1 MQSDYDLNTE
11 TLLYI
16 CELLSHG
23 ARTGSRERRVVGVT
37 ENNNEVRIVSTV
49 NGQKDRPRSLQ
60 TSPAKSTSS
69 GRSFGDVFGNDSS
82 TQAPAGAL
90 CSLEEEEEDEF
101 LNGEARET
109 CSFNSQLSKTL
120 PQILADK
127 GALGYF
133 IQFMETQNC
142 IALIKFWLEV
152 ECLCSSFNVLENKVE
167 NVECLNCVRSTS
179 SIANSVNNN
188 DNFQCDTAQ
197 NNVDSHESKE
207 LLLDEYVNSNDMK
220 SNCNDMPK
228 TSQTISKMR
237 QSNHDCKRK
246 DMTTIRQD
254 VLRIHKKYITKDTL
268 GTSQIPEDLQVKM
281 EKVLNCENIEP
292 MLQCLSAVQNIV
304 YQTLENEHINDFLR
318 SEFHCKHQID
328 VLTSGNV
335 QLADI
340 LYNETAFFYFMEFM
354 ELENKREL
362 LDFWMSAMSYK
373 QNLLEKK
380 GAANPEEAQAD
391 ALIIYDKYFS
401 LQATMPLGFSDK
413 IRFQVEQ
420 NICRENGEG
429 PEPDCFDKPCR
440 IVYNFLILSTY
451 FLIISVILQILIR
464 INRYYTKQSMFKFTS
479 QAKKSS
485 SEVSSV
491 SINMQNTLQ
500 AGSEGNR
507 LNNNK
512 NITSGMN
519 IDTRQLYD
527 PDSLWKRNKYSLSVG
542 YIDNLGRFITEIEP
556 DPQRKYES
564 RLTRAVKRLVNME
577 QDKAKEELAWKI
589 AEMIIREITSLTL
602 GTSNFPS

>member
-1 MQSDYDLNTE
+1 MFQFFKKP
-11 TLLYI
+11 
-16 CELLSHG
+16 
-23 ARTGSRERRVVGVT
+23 
-37 ENNNEVRIVSTV
+37 
-49 NGQKDRPRSLQ
+49 GQKDRPRSLQ
-60 TSPAKSTSS
+60 TSPTKSTSS
-69 GRSFGDVFGNDSS
+69 GKLFGDVFNSGSS
-82 TQAPAGAL
+82 IQTPTGAL
-90 CSLEEEEEDEF
+90 YSLEEEQEDEI
-101 LNGEARET
+101 LNGKTKET
-109 CSFNSQLSKTL
+109 YSFNSQLSKTL

-152 ECLCSSFNVLENKVE
+152 ECLCSSFNVLKAKMENI
-167 NVECLNCVRSTS
+167 ECLSCIKNSNN
-179 SIANSVNNN
+179 IANSTDNNK
-188 DNFQCDTAQ
+188 NFQCDMTQ
-197 NNVDSHESKE
+197 NNINNFESKN
-207 LLLDEYVNSNDMK
+207 LLFNEHVNSTEINNTK

-228 TSQTISKMR
+228 TSQTISNVR
-237 QSNHDCKRK
+237 QSNHDCRRK
-246 DMTTIRQD
+246 DMTIRQD
-254 VLRIHKKYITKDTL
+254 ALRIHKRYIIKDSL
-268 GTSQIPEDLQVKM
+268 GTNKIPEDLKKKM
-281 EKVLNCENIEP
+281 EEVLTLENIEP
-292 MLQCLSAVQNIV
+292 MLQCLSAVQKII
-304 YQTLENEHINDFLR
+304 YQILETEYINDFLR

-380 GAANPEEAQAD
+380 NGIDPEEAQTD

-420 NICRENGEG
+420 NICREDGEG
-429 PEPDCFDKPCR
+429 PQPDCFDKPCK
-440 IVYNFLILSTY
+440 IVYNFLNKYYLPTFLSSQLY
-451 FLIISVILQILIR
+451 YKYLSELISAI
-464 INRYYTKQSMFKFTS
+464 QSSPCSNLHPRLKRAGS
-479 QAKKSS
+479 DCS

-500 AGSEGNR
+500 AGNDGNR
-507 LNNNK
+507 LNNK
-512 NITSGMN
+512 RNITNSMN

-542 YIDNLGRFITEIEP
+542 YIDDLGRFVTEIEP

-564 RLTRAVKRLVNME
+564 RLTRAVKRFVNME

-602 GTSNFPS
+602 GASNFSS

>member
-1 MQSDYDLNTE
+1 MFQFFKKP
-11 TLLYI
+11 
-16 CELLSHG
+16 
-23 ARTGSRERRVVGVT
+23 
-37 ENNNEVRIVSTV
+37 
-49 NGQKDRPRSLQ
+49 GQKDRPRSFQ
-60 TSPAKSTSS
+60 TSPTKSTSS
-69 GRSFGDVFGNDSS
+69 GKSFGDVFNSGSS
-82 TQAPAGAL
+82 IQTSTDAL
-90 CSLEEEEEDEF
+90 CSLEEEEEDEI
-101 LNGEARET
+101 LNGETEEI

-152 ECLCSSFNVLENKVE
+152 ECLCSSYNVLENTTE
-167 NVECLNCVRSTS
+167 NIECLNCVKNTN
-179 SIANSVNNN
+179 SISNSIDNNE
-188 DNFQCDTAQ
+188 NFQCDVAQ
-197 NNVDSHESKE
+197 NNINSHESRK
-207 LLLDEYVNSNDMK
+207 LLFDKYVNSNDVK

-237 QSNHDCKRK
+237 QSNHNCRRRN
-246 DMTTIRQD
+246 MTTIRQD
-254 VLRIHKKYITKDTL
+254 VLRIHKRYITKDTL
-268 GTSQIPEDLQVKM
+268 GTNQIPEDLKIKM
-281 EKVLNCENIEP
+281 EKVLTCENIEP
-292 MLQCLSAVQNIV
+292 MLQCLSAVQKIV
-304 YQTLENEHINDFLR
+304 YQILENEHINNFLR

-362 LDFWMSAMSYK
+362 LDFWMSVMSYK

-380 GAANPEEAQAD
+380 DTADPEEAQTD

-420 NICRENGEG
+420 NICREDGEG
-429 PEPDCFDKPCR
+429 PQPDCFDKPCR
-440 IVYNFLILSTY
+440 IVYNFLNKYYLPTFLSSQLY
-451 FLIISVILQILIR
+451 YKYLSELISTI
-464 INRYYTKQSMFKFTS
+464 QSSPCSNLHPRLKRAGS
-479 QAKKSS
+479 DCS

-500 AGSEGNR
+500 AGNEGNK

-512 NITSGMN
+512 KITGGMN

-542 YIDNLGRFITEIEP
+542 YIDSLGRFVTEIDP

-589 AEMIIREITSLTL
+589 AEMIVREITSLTR
-602 GTSNFPS
+602 GASNFSS

>member
-1 MQSDYDLNTE
+1 MNTPKSKNTIRWLSC
-11 TLLYI
+11 TLI
-16 CELLSHG
+16 ASS
-23 ARTGSRERRVVGVT
+23 AR
-37 ENNNEVRIVSTV
+37 
-49 NGQKDRPRSLQ
+49 QKDRPRSLQ

-440 IVYNFLILSTY
+440 IVYNFLSKLYYKYLSE
-451 FLIISVILQILIR
+451 LIGIIQSNPCSNLHPRLKRAGLCRFTFIMLQYKDKVICKNKEISAG
-464 INRYYTKQSMFKFTS
+464 SDC
-479 QAKKSS
+479 S

>member
-1 MQSDYDLNTE
+1 MFQFF
-11 TLLYI
+11 
-16 CELLSHG
+16 
-23 ARTGSRERRVVGVT
+23 RKP
-37 ENNNEVRIVSTV
+37 
-49 NGQKDRPRSLQ
+49 GQKDRPRSLQ

-440 IVYNFLILSTY
+440 IVYNFLSKYYLPTFLSSQLY
-451 FLIISVILQILIR
+451 YKYLSELIGII
-464 INRYYTKQSMFKFTS
+464 QSNPCSNLHPRLKRAGS
-479 QAKKSS
+479 DCS

>member
-1 MQSDYDLNTE
+1 MFQFFKKP
-11 TLLYI
+11 
-16 CELLSHG
+16 
-23 ARTGSRERRVVGVT
+23 
-37 ENNNEVRIVSTV
+37 
-49 NGQKDRPRSLQ
+49 GQKDRPRSFQ
-60 TSPAKSTSS
+60 TSPTKSTSS
-69 GRSFGDVFGNDSS
+69 GKSYGDVFNSGSS
-82 TQAPAGAL
+82 IQTSTDAL
-90 CSLEEEEEDEF
+90 CSLEEEEEDEI
-101 LNGEARET
+101 LNGETEEI

-152 ECLCSSFNVLENKVE
+152 ECLCSSYNVLENTTE
-167 NVECLNCVRSTS
+167 NIECLNCVKNTN
-179 SIANSVNNN
+179 SISNSIDNNE
-188 DNFQCDTAQ
+188 NFQCDVAQ
-197 NNVDSHESKE
+197 NNVNSHESKK
-207 LLLDEYVNSNDMK
+207 LLFDEYVNSNDVK

-237 QSNHDCKRK
+237 QSNHNCRRRN
-246 DMTTIRQD
+246 MTTIRQD
-254 VLRIHKKYITKDTL
+254 VLRIHKRYITKDTL
-268 GTSQIPEDLQVKM
+268 GTNQIPEDLKIKM
-281 EKVLNCENIEP
+281 EKVLTCENIEP
-292 MLQCLSAVQNIV
+292 MLQCLSAVQKIV
-304 YQTLENEHINDFLR
+304 YQILENEHINDFLR

-362 LDFWMSAMSYK
+362 LDFWMSVMSYK

-380 GAANPEEAQAD
+380 DAADPEEAQTD

-401 LQATMPLGFSDK
+401 LQATMPLGFSDR

-420 NICRENGEG
+420 NICREDGEG
-429 PEPDCFDKPCR
+429 PQPDCFDKPCR
-440 IVYNFLILSTY
+440 IVYNILNKYYLPTFLSSQLYYKYLSE
-451 FLIISVILQILIR
+451 LISTI
-464 INRYYTKQSMFKFTS
+464 QSSPCSNLHPRLKRAGLCS
-479 QAKKSS
+479 DCS

-500 AGSEGNR
+500 AGNEGNK
-507 LNNNK
+507 LNNSK
-512 NITSGMN
+512 KITGGMN

-542 YIDNLGRFITEIEP
+542 YIDSLGRFVTEIDP

-589 AEMIIREITSLTL
+589 AEMIVREITSLTR
-602 GTSNFPS
+602 GASNFSS

>member
-1 MQSDYDLNTE
+1 MFQFFKKP
-11 TLLYI
+11 
-16 CELLSHG
+16 
-23 ARTGSRERRVVGVT
+23 
-37 ENNNEVRIVSTV
+37 
-49 NGQKDRPRSLQ
+49 GQKDRPRSLQ
-60 TSPAKSTSS
+60 TSPTKSSS
-69 GRSFGDVFGNDSS
+69 GKLFGDVFNSGSS
-82 TQAPAGAL
+82 SIQTPTGAL
-90 CSLEEEEEDEF
+90 YSLEEEQEDEI
-101 LNGEARET
+101 LNGKTKET

-152 ECLCSSFNVLENKVE
+152 ECLCSSFNVLKAKMENI
-167 NVECLNCVRSTS
+167 ECLNCIKNSNN
-179 SIANSVNNN
+179 IANSIDNNK
-188 DNFQCDTAQ
+188 NFQCDMTQ
-197 NNVDSHESKE
+197 NNINNFENKN
-207 LLLDEYVNSNDMK
+207 LLFNEHVNTEINNMK

-228 TSQTISKMR
+228 TSQTISNIR
-237 QSNHDCKRK
+237 QSNHDCRRK
-246 DMTTIRQD
+246 DMTIRQD
-254 VLRIHKKYITKDTL
+254 ALRIHKRYIIKDTL
-268 GTSQIPEDLQVKM
+268 GTNKIPEDLKKKM
-281 EKVLNCENIEP
+281 EEVLTLENIEP
-292 MLQCLSAVQNIV
+292 MLQCLSAVQKII
-304 YQTLENEHINDFLR
+304 YQILETEYINDFLR

-354 ELENKREL
+354 EVENKREL
-362 LDFWMSAMSYK
+362 LDFWMSAISYK

-380 GAANPEEAQAD
+380 NGIDPEEAQTD

-420 NICRENGEG
+420 NICREDGEG
-429 PEPDCFDKPCR
+429 PQPDCFDKPCK
-440 IVYNFLILSTY
+440 IVYNFLNKYYLPTFLSSQLY
-451 FLIISVILQILIR
+451 YKYLSELISAI
-464 INRYYTKQSMFKFTS
+464 QSSPCSNLHPRLKRAGS
-479 QAKKSS
+479 DCS

-500 AGSEGNR
+500 AGNDGNR

-512 NITSGMN
+512 RNITNSMN

-542 YIDNLGRFITEIEP
+542 YIDDLGRFITEIEP

-564 RLTRAVKRLVNME
+564 RLTRAVKRFVNME
-577 QDKAKEELAWKI
+577 QVG
-589 AEMIIREITSLTL
+589 S
-602 GTSNFPS
+602 

>member
-1 MQSDYDLNTE
+1 MFQFFKKP
-11 TLLYI
+11 
-16 CELLSHG
+16 
-23 ARTGSRERRVVGVT
+23 
-37 ENNNEVRIVSTV
+37 
-49 NGQKDRPRSLQ
+49 GQKDRPRSFQ
-60 TSPAKSTSS
+60 TSPTKSTSS
-69 GRSFGDVFGNDSS
+69 GKSFGDVFNSGSS
-82 TQAPAGAL
+82 IQTSTDAL
-90 CSLEEEEEDEF
+90 CSLEEEEEDEI
-101 LNGEARET
+101 LNGETEEI

-152 ECLCSSFNVLENKVE
+152 ECLCSSYNVLENTTE
-167 NVECLNCVRSTS
+167 GIECLNCIKNTNNISN
-179 SIANSVNNN
+179 SIDNNE
-188 DNFQCDTAQ
+188 NFQCDVAQ
-197 NNVDSHESKE
+197 NNINSHESKK
-207 LLLDEYVNSNDMK
+207 LLFDEYVNSNDVK

-228 TSQTISKMR
+228 TSRTVSKTR
-237 QSNHDCKRK
+237 QSNHNCRRRN
-246 DMTTIRQD
+246 MATIRQD
-254 VLRIHKKYITKDTL
+254 VLRIHKRYITKDTL
-268 GTSQIPEDLQVKM
+268 GTNQIPEDLKIKM
-281 EKVLNCENIEP
+281 EKVLTCENIEP
-292 MLQCLSAVQNIV
+292 MLQCLSAVQKIV
-304 YQTLENEHINDFLR
+304 YQILENEHINDFLR

-362 LDFWMSAMSYK
+362 LDFWMSVMSYK

-380 GAANPEEAQAD
+380 DAADPEEAQTD

-420 NICRENGEG
+420 NICREDGEG
-429 PEPDCFDKPCR
+429 PQPDCFDKPCR
-440 IVYNFLILSTY
+440 IVYNFLNKYYLPTFLSSQLY
-451 FLIISVILQILIR
+451 YKYLSELISTI
-464 INRYYTKQSMFKFTS
+464 QSSPCSNLHPRLKRAGS
-479 QAKKSS
+479 DCS

-500 AGSEGNR
+500 AGNEGNK

-512 NITSGMN
+512 KITGGMN

-527 PDSLWKRNKYSLSVG
+527 PDSLWKRHKYSLSVG
-542 YIDNLGRFITEIEP
+542 YIDSLGRFVTEIDP

-589 AEMIIREITSLTL
+589 AEMIVREITSLTR
-602 GTSNFPS
+602 GASNFSS

>member
-1 MQSDYDLNTE
+1 MFQFFKKP
-11 TLLYI
+11 
-16 CELLSHG
+16 
-23 ARTGSRERRVVGVT
+23 
-37 ENNNEVRIVSTV
+37 
-49 NGQKDRPRSLQ
+49 GQKDRPRSLQ
-60 TSPAKSTSS
+60 TSPIKSTSS
-69 GRSFGDVFGNDSS
+69 GKLFGDVFNSGSS
-82 TQAPAGAL
+82 IQTPTGIL
-90 CSLEEEEEDEF
+90 CSLEEEEEEEI
-101 LNGEARET
+101 LNGETKEA

-152 ECLCSSFNVLENKVE
+152 ECLCSSFNVLETKMR
-167 NVECLNCVRSTS
+167 NVECLSCVTNTNNIS
-179 SIANSVNNN
+179 NSVDNNE
-188 DNFQCDTAQ
+188 NFQCDMTQ
-197 NNVDSHESKE
+197 NNINNHDSGN
-207 LLLDEYVNSNDMK
+207 LLFNEYVNNDDMK

-228 TSQTISKMR
+228 TSQTLSKMR
-237 QSNHDCKRK
+237 QSNHSCRGK
-246 DMTTIRQD
+246 DMITIKQD
-254 VLRIHKKYITKDTL
+254 ALRIHKRYITKDTL
-268 GTSQIPEDLQVKM
+268 GINQIPEDLKIKM
-281 EKVLNCENIEP
+281 ENVLICENIEP
-292 MLQCLSAVQNIV
+292 MLQCLSAVQKIV
-304 YQTLENEHINDFLR
+304 YQILENEHINDFLR

-335 QLADI
+335 QIADI

-380 GAANPEEAQAD
+380 DAADPEEAQTD

-420 NICRENGEG
+420 NICREDGAG
-429 PEPDCFDKPCR
+429 PQPDCFDKPCK
-440 IVYNFLILSTY
+440 IVYNFLNKYYLPTFLSSQLY
-451 FLIISVILQILIR
+451 YKYLSELISTI
-464 INRYYTKQSMFKFTS
+464 QSSPCSNIHTRLKRAGS
-479 QAKKSS
+479 DCS

-491 SINMQNTLQ
+491 SINMHSSLQ
-500 AGSEGNR
+500 AGNEGNR
-507 LNNNK
+507 LNNNNT

-527 PDSLWKRNKYSLSVG
+527 PDSLWKRNKYNLSVG
-542 YIDNLGRFITEIEP
+542 YIDDLGRFITEIEP

-564 RLTRAVKRLVNME
+564 RLTRAVKRFVNME

-589 AEMIIREITSLTL
+589 AEMIVREITSLTL
-602 GTSNFPS
+602 GASNFSS

>member
-1 MQSDYDLNTE
+1 MFQFFKKP
-11 TLLYI
+11 
-16 CELLSHG
+16 
-23 ARTGSRERRVVGVT
+23 
-37 ENNNEVRIVSTV
+37 
-49 NGQKDRPRSLQ
+49 GQKDRPRSLQ
-60 TSPAKSTSS
+60 TSPTKSTSS
-69 GRSFGDVFGNDSS
+69 GKSFGDVFNSGSS
-82 TQAPAGAL
+82 IQTPTSTL
-90 CSLEEEEEDEF
+90 CSLEEEEEDET
-101 LNGEARET
+101 LNGQTNET
-109 CSFNSQLSKTL
+109 CSFSSQLSKTL

-152 ECLCSSFNVLENKVE
+152 ECLCSSFNDLKANECVNCSESTDRLFTSIDSNENFHCQV
-167 NVECLNCVRSTS
+167 TH
-179 SIANSVNNN
+179 NSVN
-188 DNFQCDTAQ
+188 DKG
-197 NNVDSHESKE
+197 SKNA
-207 LLLDEYVNSNDMK
+207 LINEYVCSDNVK
-220 SNCNDMPK
+220 SNCKDIPK
-228 TSQTISKMR
+228 TSQMISEMR
-237 QSNHDCKRK
+237 QSKHNCRERDL
-246 DMTTIRQD
+246 TTIKQD
-254 VLRIHKKYITKDTL
+254 ATRIYKKYIAKDAL
-268 GTSQIPEDLQVKM
+268 GINQIPDDFKLKM
-281 EKVLNCENIEP
+281 EKVLTCENIEP
-292 MLQCLSAVQNIV
+292 MLECLSSVQAIV

-362 LDFWMSAMSYK
+362 LDFWMSAISYK

-380 GAANPEEAQAD
+380 DAADPEEAQSD

-420 NICRENGEG
+420 NICREDGEG
-429 PEPDCFDKPCR
+429 PQPDCFDKPCK
-440 IVYNFLILSTY
+440 IVYNFLNKHYLPTFLSSQLY
-451 FLIISVILQILIR
+451 YKYLSELISTI
-464 INRYYTKQSMFKFTS
+464 QSSPCSSLHPRLKRAGS
-479 QAKKSS
+479 DCS

-491 SINMQNTLQ
+491 SISMQSTLQ
-500 AGSEGNR
+500 AGNEGNR
-507 LNNNK
+507 FMKNK
-512 NITSGMN
+512 TNISGGMN

-542 YIDNLGRFITEIEP
+542 YIDELGRFVTEIEP

-589 AEMIIREITSLTL
+589 AEMIVREITSLTQ
-602 GTSNFPS
+602 GASNFSS